1 MYKVSFIISQIKIVK
16 FKSFFNNL
24 VCIQRLK
31 IWLIQNAKRKAQVK
45 VKTTE
50 NLTFLKDI
58 NYFQ

>member
-1 MYKVSFIISQIKIVK
+1 MYKVSFIKSQMKIVK

-58 NYFQ
+58 NSFQ